1 MIYTLLTNKAM
12 RTAYAAHAGQVDKC
26 GVPYI
31 FHPIHLAE
39 QMRDEIS
46 VCAALLHDV
55 AEDTDITLSELESEF
70 PSAVIDVLKL
80 LTHKDGIDYFDY
92 IRAIRQQSAS
102 NLRTLRIIR
111 TKHVTRAVPKSMRS
125 SLPRGAKSMKKQKPF
140 FKLKIQTLLNMCF
153 AFDNRSIA
161 DSGTLTFS
169 PPLCFSRQQ
178 QCRRDTAK
186 SSQKFCQQKRKP
198 MFLLSEKLRFR
209 KLRLPRRDILNPQ
222 YTVAKRL
229 RRNGVRLKA
238 PFICTYAPPP

>member
-1 MIYTLLTNKAM
+1 M

-39 QMRDEIS
+39 QMPDEIS

-92 IRAIRQQSAS
+92 IRAIRS
-102 NLRTLRIIR
+102 NPTAVRVKLADIA
-111 TKHVTRAVPKSMRS
+111 HNSEETRYAGCSEIDAEQLAARRKKYEKAKAILDAV
-125 SLPRGAKSMKKQKPF
+125 KPNDTECSE
-140 FKLKIQTLLNMCF
+140 L
-153 AFDNRSIA
+153 
-161 DSGTLTFS
+161 S
-169 PPLCFSRQQ
+169 PPSRFSRQQ

-222 YTVAKRL
+222 YTVVKRP

-238 PFICTYAPPP
+238 PFICTNAPPP

>member
-1 MIYTLLTNKAM
+1 M
-12 RTAYAAHAGQVDKC
+12 
-26 GVPYI
+26 P
-31 FHPIHLAE
+31 
-39 QMRDEIS
+39 DEIS
-46 VCAALLHDV
+46 VCTALLHDV

-92 IRAIRQQSAS
+92 IRAIRSNRQQSAS

-111 TKHVTRAVPKSMRS
+111 TKHVMRAVPKSMRS
-125 SLPRGAKSMKKQKPF
+125 SLPHGGQSMKKQKPF
-140 FKLKIQTLLNMCF
+140 FKRKIQTLLNMCF
-153 AFDNRSIA
+153 AFDNRLIA
-161 DSGTLTFS
+161 DSGMLIFS

-222 YTVAKRL
+222 YTVVKRL
-229 RRNGVRLKA
+229 RRNGVRFKSPFHLHKYPA
-238 PFICTYAPPP
+238 P

>member
-1 MIYTLLTNKAM
+1 M
-12 RTAYAAHAGQVDKC
+12 
-26 GVPYI
+26 P
-31 FHPIHLAE
+31 
-39 QMRDEIS
+39 DEIS

-92 IRAIRQQSAS
+92 IRAIRS
-102 NLRTLRIIR
+102 NPTAVRVKLADIA
-111 TKHVTRAVPKSMRS
+111 HNSDETRYAAVPKSMRS
-125 SLPRGAKSMKKQKPF
+125 SLPHGAKSMKKQKPF
-140 FKLKIQTLLNMCF
+140 FKRKIQTLLNVCF
-153 AFDNRSIA
+153 AFDNRLIA

-169 PPLCFSRQQ
+169 PPSRFSRQQ

-209 KLRLPRRDILNPQ
+209 KLRLPRRDILN
-222 YTVAKRL
+222 L
-229 RRNGVRLKA
+229 
-238 PFICTYAPPP
+238 

>member
-39 QMRDEIS
+39 QMPDEIS

-92 IRAIRQQSAS
+92 IRAIRS
-102 NLRTLRIIR
+102 NPTAVRVKLADIA
-111 TKHVTRAVPKSMRS
+111 HNSDETRYAGCSEIDAEQLAAR
-125 SLPRGAKSMKKQKPF
+125 RKSMKKQKPF
-140 FKLKIQTLLNMCF
+140 FKLKIQTLLNVCF
-153 AFDNRSIA
+153 AFDNRLIA

-178 QCRRDTAK
+178 QCRRDAAK

-209 KLRLPRRDILNPQ
+209 KLRLPRRDILNP
-222 YTVAKRL
+222 
-229 RRNGVRLKA
+229 
-238 PFICTYAPPP
+238 

>member
-39 QMRDEIS
+39 QMPDEIS

-92 IRAIRQQSAS
+92 IRAIRS
-102 NLRTLRIIR
+102 NPTAVRVKLADIAHNSDETRYAGCSEIDAEQLAARRAKYKKAKALVTMGMPMSVLKEDNIFEKIIAI
-111 TKHVTRAVPKSMRS
+111 KYDVPNDKPEMFDDYKKAVDIFYDKV
-125 SLPRGAKSMKKQKPF
+125 L
-140 FKLKIQTLLNMCF
+140 
-153 AFDNRSIA
+153 
-161 DSGTLTFS
+161 
-169 PPLCFSRQQ
+169 
-178 QCRRDTAK
+178 
-186 SSQKFCQQKRKP
+186 
-198 MFLLSEKLRFR
+198 EK
-209 KLRLPRRDILNPQ
+209 
-222 YTVAKRL
+222 
-229 RRNGVRLKA
+229 NG
-238 PFICTYAPPP
+238 

>member
-39 QMRDEIS
+39 QMPDEIS

-92 IRAIRQQSAS
+92 IRAIRSNPTAAS
-102 NLRTLRIIR
+102 VKLADIAHNSDE
-111 TKHVTRAVPKSMRS
+111 TRYAGCSEIDAEQLAARRKKYEK
-125 SLPRGAKSMKKQKPF
+125 AKAILQ
-140 FKLKIQTLLNMCF
+140 
-153 AFDNRSIA
+153 
-161 DSGTLTFS
+161 
-169 PPLCFSRQQ
+169 
-178 QCRRDTAK
+178 AK
-186 SSQKFCQQKRKP
+186 NS
-198 MFLLSEKLRFR
+198 
-209 KLRLPRRDILNPQ
+209 NA
-222 YTVAKRL
+222 T
-229 RRNGVRLKA
+229 
-238 PFICTYAPPP
+238 

>member
-1 MIYTLLTNKAM
+1 MIYTLLTNNAM

-39 QMRDEIS
+39 QMPDEIS

-111 TKHVTRAVPKSMRS
+111 TKHVMRAVPKSMRS

-140 FKLKIQTLLNMCF
+140 
-153 AFDNRSIA
+153 S
-161 DSGTLTFS
+161 
-169 PPLCFSRQQ
+169 
-178 QCRRDTAK
+178 
-186 SSQKFCQQKRKP
+186 KR
-198 MFLLSEKLRFR
+198 
-209 KLRLPRRDILNPQ
+209 
-222 YTVAKRL
+222 
-229 RRNGVRLKA
+229 
-238 PFICTYAPPP
+238 

>member
-39 QMRDEIS
+39 QMPDEIS

-92 IRAIRQQSAS
+92 IRAIRS
-102 NLRTLRIIR
+102 NPTAVRVKLADIA
-111 TKHVTRAVPKSMRS
+111 HNSDETRYAGCSEIDAEQLAAR
-125 SLPRGAKSMKKQKPF
+125 RAKYKKAKA
-140 FKLKIQTLLNMCF
+140 LLNAVKPNDTEC
-153 AFDNRSIA
+153 SE
-161 DSGTLTFS
+161 LS
-169 PPLCFSRQQ
+169 PPT
-178 QCRRDTAK
+178 D
-186 SSQKFCQQKRKP
+186 
-198 MFLLSEKLRFR
+198 
-209 KLRLPRRDILNPQ
+209 
-222 YTVAKRL
+222 
-229 RRNGVRLKA
+229 
-238 PFICTYAPPP
+238 

>member
-39 QMRDEIS
+39 QMPDEIS

-80 LTHKDGIDYFDY
+80 LTHKDGTALTIS
-92 IRAIRQQSAS
+92 ITSGQSAAIRQQSAS

-111 TKHVTRAVPKSMRS
+111 TKHVMRAVPKSMRS

-140 FKLKIQTLLNMCF
+140 FKRKIQTLLNVCF

-198 MFLLSEKLRFR
+198 LFLLSEKLRFR
-209 KLRLPRRDILNPQ
+209 KLRLPRRDILNP
-222 YTVAKRL
+222 
-229 RRNGVRLKA
+229 
-238 PFICTYAPPP
+238 